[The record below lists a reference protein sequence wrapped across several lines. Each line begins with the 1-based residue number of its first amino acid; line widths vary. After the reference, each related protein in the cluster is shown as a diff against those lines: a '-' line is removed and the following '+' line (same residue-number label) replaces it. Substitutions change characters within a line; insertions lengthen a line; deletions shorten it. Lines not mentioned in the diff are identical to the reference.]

1 MSVGTEGVTPCVNA
15 AGPPGRFHHE
25 TTLLTA
31 FSRKPAWWGN
41 SIPEKESGRFNWFL
55 THSNETKT
63 CPFRKRGGAFYVTSS
78 HLVSSF
84 HEVYMNKSRAEMTI
98 KILWFQLLTSE
109 YFLVIWIS
117 LGCWWKTRLLR
128 TSSQTFG
135 KKSTFFWYIIFWP
148 NDKWV
153 KEVFFS
159 GPAAVKRT
167 SPLWK
172 AAAQTPSEVGAGA
185 WLHWLNKAHK
195 YFMVDT

>member
-1 MSVGTEGVTPCVNA
+1 MKIIFSIRQNKSCLWAWTESRPDEVSFLCFHLLRRIQPSGDTTGWHRLKPGNWKMILVAMSVGTEGVTPCVNA

-84 HEVYMNKSRAEMTI
+84 HEVYMN
-98 KILWFQLLTSE
+98 
-109 YFLVIWIS
+109 
-117 LGCWWKTRLLR
+117 
-128 TSSQTFG
+128 
-135 KKSTFFWYIIFWP
+135 
-148 NDKWV
+148 
-153 KEVFFS
+153 
-159 GPAAVKRT
+159 
-167 SPLWK
+167 
-172 AAAQTPSEVGAGA
+172 
-185 WLHWLNKAHK
+185 
-195 YFMVDT
+195 

>member
-1 MSVGTEGVTPCVNA
+1 MKFPFFVSTSWEEFSRQVIRQVGTDWNQGTGKWNLVAMSVGTEGVTSCVNA

-31 FSRKPAWWGN
+31 FSRKPARWGN
-41 SIPEKESGRFNWFL
+41 STPEKESGRFNWFL

-98 KILWFQLLTSE
+98 KILWFQLLTWE
-109 YFLVIWIS
+109 YFLVIWIF

-128 TSSQTFG
+128 TSS
-135 KKSTFFWYIIFWP
+135 
-148 NDKWV
+148 
-153 KEVFFS
+153 
-159 GPAAVKRT
+159 
-167 SPLWK
+167 
-172 AAAQTPSEVGAGA
+172 
-185 WLHWLNKAHK
+185 
-195 YFMVDT
+195 